1 MEKQYLNYCDNMIL
15 HEKIKQ
21 FPTEPGIYLFY
32 DKNKELIY
40 VGKATSLRNRVQSYF
55 RGARSM
61 RPIEQMMHEVMD
73 IKIKQTDSVLEA
85 VILEANYIKK
95 YLPKYN
101 VDGKDDKS
109 WNYVVITKDAYPR
122 VVTIRQ
128 HEFAAKRNEE
138 RGMGNE
144 YLYIFGPYP
153 GLKTREMMK
162 LLNRLFFISTCK
174 PSSAK
179 ATEGKPIYAKTTTN
193 KRHIQNKQ
201 SRPCLYRQIG
211 QCLGVCTGEISS
223 REYKSK
229 VILPLV
235 TFLRGGKKKL
245 VKSLEIKMNR
255 EAKQENFE
263 EAGRLR
269 NQISTLSRIHDIA
282 LLNDSFFNDVKTSPA
297 GTASSQSTSPN
308 RRGNYGEI
316 KMKVSRIEGYDIS
329 NLGSSGKVGSMVV
342 FNSRESFKS
351 EYRKFKIKT
360 VEGQSDVD
368 CLREVLERRVARI
381 VTQNDADRWP
391 APDVILIDGGK
402 PQVNA
407 AIQILKKHKLNIP
420 LVGIAKGPERKRND
434 FIFGVKTREFIK
446 FVNENQ
452 DLLIRV
458 RDEAHR
464 FAIQYQRSLRK
475 L

>member
-1 MEKQYLNYCDNMIL
+1 MLEKLID
-15 HEKIKQ
+15 KIRK

-32 DKNKELIY
+32 NKNKELIY

-95 YLPKYN
+95 FLPKYN

-109 WNYVVITKDAYPR
+109 WNYVVVSDDLFPR
-122 VVTIRQ
+122 VYTVRQ
-128 HEFAAKRNEE
+128 HELSNQQSQQIQQTQQYK
-138 RGMGNE
+138 
-144 YLYIFGPYP
+144 YIFGPYP

-174 PSSAK
+174 PC
-179 ATEGKPIYAKTTTN
+179 EPGKPF
-193 KRHIQNKQ
+193 
-201 SRPCLYRQIG
+201 RPCLYRQIG

-229 VILPLV
+229 VIRPLV

-245 VKSLEIKMNR
+245 ISILETKMKRASSR
-255 EAKQENFE
+255 EDFE

-269 NQISTLSRIHDIA
+269 NQINALSKIHDIA
-282 LLNDSFFNDVKTSPA
+282 LLNKSFVEDVHSDKSRLVT
-297 GTASSQSTSPN
+297 TVQ
-308 RRGNYGEI
+308 
-316 KMKVSRIEGYDIS
+316 RIEGYDIS
-329 NLGSSGKVGSMVV
+329 NLGSTGKVGSMVV
-342 FNSRESFKS
+342 FNNREALKS

-368 CLREVLERRVARI
+368 CLREVLERRVVRI

-407 AIQILKKHKLNIP
+407 TMQILKKHKLNIP
-420 LVGIAKGPERKRND
+420 LVGIAKGPERKKND

-464 FAIQYQRSLRK
+464 FAITFQRSLRGIK
-475 L
+475 R

>member
-1 MEKQYLNYCDNMIL
+1 MNLLEKV
-15 HEKIKQ
+15 KK
-21 FPTEPGIYLFY
+21 FPQEPGIYLFY
-32 DKNKELIY
+32 NKNKELIY

-109 WNYVVITKDAYPR
+109 WNYVVVSNDLFPR
-122 VVTIRQ
+122 VYTVRQ
-128 HEFAAKRNEE
+128 HEFSNQQIQQTQQYK
-138 RGMGNE
+138 
-144 YLYIFGPYP
+144 YIFGPYP

-174 PSSAK
+174 PASAE
-179 ATEGKPIYAKTTTN
+179 AMAGKPV
-193 KRHIQNKQ
+193 
-201 SRPCLYRQIG
+201 RPCLYRQIG
-211 QCLGVCTGEISS
+211 QCLGVCTGEIGS

-235 TFLRGGKKKL
+235 IFLRGGKKKL

-255 EAKQENFE
+255 EARAEHFE
-263 EAGRLR
+263 EAARLR

-282 LLNDSFFNDVKTSPA
+282 LLNDSFFKDSLSMNKEQRTMNSDLGSLIV
-297 GTASSQSTSPN
+297 G
-308 RRGNYGEI
+308 RG
-316 KMKVSRIEGYDIS
+316 SLRIEGYDIS
-329 NLGSSGKVGSMVV
+329 NLGSTGKVGSMVV
-342 FNSRESFKS
+342 FNNREALKS

-360 VEGQSDVD
+360 VVGQSDVD
-368 CLREVLERRVARI
+368 SLKEVLERRLKH
-381 VTQNDADRWP
+381 TEWQY
-391 APDVILIDGGK
+391 PDIFLIDGGK

-407 AIQILKKHKLNIP
+407 AMQILKKNKINIP

-434 FIFGVKTREFIK
+434 FIFGVKDREFIK

-464 FAIQYQRSLRK
+464 FAITFQRSLRRLK
-475 L
+475 H

>member
-1 MEKQYLNYCDNMIL
+1 MNLL
-15 HEKIKQ
+15 EKIKQ

-32 DKNKELIY
+32 NKNKELIY
-40 VGKATSLRNRVQSYF
+40 IGKATSLRNRVQSYF
-55 RGARSM
+55 RGPRSS

-95 YLPKYN
+95 FLPKYN

-109 WNYVVITKDAYPR
+109 WNYVVVSDDLFPR
-122 VVTIRQ
+122 VYTVRQ
-128 HEFAAKRNEE
+128 HELSNQQSQQIQQTQQYK
-138 RGMGNE
+138 
-144 YLYIFGPYP
+144 YIFGPYP

-174 PSSAK
+174 PFSTQ
-179 ATEGKPIYAKTTTN
+179 ATA
-193 KRHIQNKQ
+193 
-201 SRPCLYRQIG
+201 RPCLYRQIG

-255 EAKQENFE
+255 EARKEKFE

-282 LLNDSFFNDVKTSPA
+282 LLNDSFFME
-297 GTASSQSTSPN
+297 
-308 RRGNYGEI
+308 RGMRNEERGMN
-316 KMKVSRIEGYDIS
+316 KRDGFFVNRIEGYDIS
-329 NLGSSGKVGSMVV
+329 NLGSTGKVGSMVV
-342 FNSRESFKS
+342 FSAQGGSASGGDYFPEKS
-351 EYRKFKIKT
+351 AYRKFKIKT

-381 VTQNDADRWP
+381 LTQNDADRWP
-391 APDVILIDGGK
+391 TSDIILIDGGK

-407 AIQILKKHKLNIP
+407 AMQILKKYKLNIP

-434 FIFGVKTREFIK
+434 FIFGVKMREFIK

-464 FAIQYQRSLRK
+464 FAITFQRSLRK
-475 L
+475 LKR

>member
-1 MEKQYLNYCDNMIL
+1 MLEKLID
-15 HEKIKQ
+15 KIRK

-32 DKNKELIY
+32 NKNKELIY

-95 YLPKYN
+95 FLPKYN

-109 WNYVVITKDAYPR
+109 WNYVVVSDDLFPR
-122 VVTIRQ
+122 VYTVRQ
-128 HEFAAKRNEE
+128 HELSNQQSQQIQQTQQYK
-138 RGMGNE
+138 
-144 YLYIFGPYP
+144 YIFGPYP

-174 PSSAK
+174 PC
-179 ATEGKPIYAKTTTN
+179 EPGKPF
-193 KRHIQNKQ
+193 
-201 SRPCLYRQIG
+201 RPCLYRQIG

-229 VILPLV
+229 VIRPLV

-245 VKSLEIKMNR
+245 ISILETKMKRASSR
-255 EAKQENFE
+255 EDFE

-269 NQISTLSRIHDIA
+269 NQINALSKIHDIA
-282 LLNDSFFNDVKTSPA
+282 LLNKSFVEDVHSDKSRLVT
-297 GTASSQSTSPN
+297 TVQ
-308 RRGNYGEI
+308 
-316 KMKVSRIEGYDIS
+316 RIEGYDIS
-329 NLGSSGKVGSMVV
+329 NLGSTGKVGSMVV
-342 FNSRESFKS
+342 FNNREALKS

-368 CLREVLERRVARI
+368 CLREVLERRVVRI

-407 AIQILKKHKLNIP
+407 AMQILKKHKLNIP
-420 LVGIAKGPERKRND
+420 LVGIAKGPERKKND

-464 FAIQYQRSLRK
+464 FAITFQRSLRGIK
-475 L
+475 R

>member
-1 MEKQYLNYCDNMIL
+1 YLKVIMQNFV
-15 HEKIKQ
+15 EKIKQ

-95 YLPKYN
+95 FLPKYN

-109 WNYVVITKDAYPR
+109 WNYVVITSNDFPQ
-122 VVTIRQ
+122 VLSIRQ
-128 HEFAAKRNEE
+128 HEMDLLKHKNIKTLKQGEKKFVNARSGKIISLKQVKYE
-138 RGMGNE
+138 
-144 YLYIFGPYP
+144 FGPYP

-174 PSSAK
+174 PASTAKSAVT
-179 ATEGKPIYAKTTTN
+179 AGKPI
-193 KRHIQNKQ
+193 
-201 SRPCLYRQIG
+201 RPCLYRQIG

-255 EAKQENFE
+255 EARKENFE

-282 LLNDSFFNDVKTSPA
+282 LLNDSFFMERGMRNVERGMGDGEHFSVK
-297 GTASSQSTSPN
+297 
-308 RRGNYGEI
+308 
-316 KMKVSRIEGYDIS
+316 RIEGYDIS
-329 NLGSSGKVGSMVV
+329 NLGASGKVGSMVV
-342 FNSRESFKS
+342 FNNKEALKS

-360 VEGQSDVD
+360 VVGQSDVD
-368 CLREVLERRVARI
+368 CLREVLERRITRI
-381 VTQNDADRWP
+381 VTQNDADKWP

-407 AIQILKKHKLNIP
+407 VMQILKKYKLDIP

>member
-1 MEKQYLNYCDNMIL
+1 MLEKLID
-15 HEKIKQ
+15 KIRK

-95 YLPKYN
+95 FLPKYN

-109 WNYVVITKDAYPR
+109 WNYVVVSDDLFPR
-122 VVTIRQ
+122 VYTVRQ
-128 HEFAAKRNEE
+128 HELSNQQSQQIQQTQQYK
-138 RGMGNE
+138 
-144 YLYIFGPYP
+144 YIFGPYP

-174 PSSAK
+174 PC
-179 ATEGKPIYAKTTTN
+179 EPGKPF
-193 KRHIQNKQ
+193 
-201 SRPCLYRQIG
+201 RPCLYRQIG

-229 VILPLV
+229 VIRPLV

-245 VKSLEIKMNR
+245 ISILETKMKRASSR
-255 EAKQENFE
+255 EDFE

-269 NQISTLSRIHDIA
+269 NQINALSKIHDIA
-282 LLNDSFFNDVKTSPA
+282 LLNKSFVEDVHSDKSRLVT
-297 GTASSQSTSPN
+297 TVQ
-308 RRGNYGEI
+308 
-316 KMKVSRIEGYDIS
+316 RIEGYDIS
-329 NLGSSGKVGSMVV
+329 NLGSTGKVGSMVV
-342 FNSRESFKS
+342 FNNREALKS

-368 CLREVLERRVARI
+368 CLREVLERRVVRI

-407 AIQILKKHKLNIP
+407 AMQILKKHKLNIP
-420 LVGIAKGPERKRND
+420 LVGIAKGPERKKND

-464 FAIQYQRSLRK
+464 FAITFQRSLRGIK
-475 L
+475 R

>member
-1 MEKQYLNYCDNMIL
+1 MLEKLID
-15 HEKIKQ
+15 KIRK

-95 YLPKYN
+95 FLPKYN

-109 WNYVVITKDAYPR
+109 WNYVVVSDDLFPR
-122 VVTIRQ
+122 VYTVRQ
-128 HEFAAKRNEE
+128 HELSNQQSQQIQQTQQYK
-138 RGMGNE
+138 
-144 YLYIFGPYP
+144 YIFGPYP

-174 PSSAK
+174 PC
-179 ATEGKPIYAKTTTN
+179 EPGKPF
-193 KRHIQNKQ
+193 
-201 SRPCLYRQIG
+201 RPCLYRQIG

-229 VILPLV
+229 VIRPLV

-245 VKSLEIKMNR
+245 ISILETKMKRASSR
-255 EAKQENFE
+255 EDFE

-269 NQISTLSRIHDIA
+269 NQINALSKIHDIA
-282 LLNDSFFNDVKTSPA
+282 LLNKSFVEDVHSDKSRLVT
-297 GTASSQSTSPN
+297 TVQ
-308 RRGNYGEI
+308 
-316 KMKVSRIEGYDIS
+316 RIEGYDIS
-329 NLGSSGKVGSMVV
+329 NLGSTGKVGSMVV
-342 FNSRESFKS
+342 FNNREALKS

-368 CLREVLERRVARI
+368 CLREVLERRVVRI

-407 AIQILKKHKLNIP
+407 TMQILKKHKLNIP
-420 LVGIAKGPERKRND
+420 LVGIAKGPERKKND

-464 FAIQYQRSLRK
+464 FAITFQRSLRGIK
-475 L
+475 R

>member
-1 MEKQYLNYCDNMIL
+1 MEQFCIIIIICLKLVIMFIKLLN
-15 HEKIKQ
+15 KVRR

-109 WNYVVITKDAYPR
+109 WNYVVVSDDLFPR
-122 VVTIRQ
+122 VYTVRQ
-128 HEFAAKRNEE
+128 HELSNQQSQQIQQTQQYK
-138 RGMGNE
+138 
-144 YLYIFGPYP
+144 YIFGPYP

-174 PSSAK
+174 PC
-179 ATEGKPIYAKTTTN
+179 EPGKPF
-193 KRHIQNKQ
+193 
-201 SRPCLYRQIG
+201 RPCLYRQIG

-229 VILPLV
+229 VIRPLV

-245 VKSLEIKMNR
+245 ISILETKMKRASSR
-255 EAKQENFE
+255 EDFE

-269 NQISTLSRIHDIA
+269 NQINALSKIHDIA
-282 LLNDSFFNDVKTSPA
+282 LLNKSFVEDVHSDKSRLVT
-297 GTASSQSTSPN
+297 TVQ
-308 RRGNYGEI
+308 
-316 KMKVSRIEGYDIS
+316 RIEGYDIS
-329 NLGSSGKVGSMVV
+329 NLGSTGKVGSMVV
-342 FNSRESFKS
+342 FNNREALKS

-368 CLREVLERRVARI
+368 CLREVLERRVVRI

-407 AIQILKKHKLNIP
+407 AMQILKKHKLNIP
-420 LVGIAKGPERKRND
+420 LVGIAKGPERKKND

-464 FAIQYQRSLRK
+464 FAITFQRSLRGIK
-475 L
+475 R

>member
-1 MEKQYLNYCDNMIL
+1 MTLL
-15 HEKIKQ
+15 EKIKQ

-109 WNYVVITKDAYPR
+109 WNYVVITKDVYPR

-128 HEFAAKRNEE
+128 HEFVAKRNEE

-174 PSSAK
+174 PC
-179 ATEGKPIYAKTTTN
+179 EPGKPF
-193 KRHIQNKQ
+193 
-201 SRPCLYRQIG
+201 RPCLYRQIG

-255 EAKQENFE
+255 ESRKENFE

-282 LLNDSFFNDVKTSPA
+282 LLNDSFFMERGMRNVELGMGAGEHFSVK
-297 GTASSQSTSPN
+297 
-308 RRGNYGEI
+308 
-316 KMKVSRIEGYDIS
+316 RIEGYDIS
-329 NLGSSGKVGSMVV
+329 NLGASGKVGSMVV
-342 FNSRESFKS
+342 FDNREALKS

-360 VEGQSDVD
+360 VVGQSDVD
-368 CLREVLERRVARI
+368 SLKEVLERRLAH
-381 VTQNDADRWP
+381 ADIQITNNTDVQIKNKKDFWP
-391 APDVILIDGGK
+391 LPDVFLIDGGK

-407 AIQILKKHKLNIP
+407 VMQILKKYKLNIP

-434 FIFGVKTREFIK
+434 FIFGVKDRDFIK

-464 FAIQYQRSLRK
+464 FAITFQRSLRK
-475 L
+475 LKN